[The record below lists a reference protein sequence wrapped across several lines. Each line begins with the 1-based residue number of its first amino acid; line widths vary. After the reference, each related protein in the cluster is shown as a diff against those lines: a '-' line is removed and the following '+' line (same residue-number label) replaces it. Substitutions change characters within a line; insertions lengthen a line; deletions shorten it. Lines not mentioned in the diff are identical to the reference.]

1 MKNEAEIMQAIKDLL
16 SSQTKQLNR
25 QLACEAAVYALIHS
39 HPDLT
44 QAGEEYSAAIDR
56 LAAQMPPNLQ
66 RPALWTDFEQAIADE
81 QARRYREN

>member
-1 MKNEAEIMQAIKDLL
+1 MENEQVMQAIKDFH
-16 SSQTKQLNR
+16 SMQMKHMNR

-56 LAAQMPPNLQ
+56 LAAQVPPKFQ
-66 RPALWTDFEQAIADE
+66 RPELWTDFEQAIAAE
-81 QARRYREN
+81 QARRHPNG